1 MYWCKAIAVIALFLA
16 GCSNKAAINANKV
29 QIYNNVDVNTTV
41 YLETFNAFYLVG
53 DEQNA
58 SAIRKFYEI
67 YKITNDISYL
77 KEALKLAFVTKD
89 EMLDKL
95 MNEAKIYIND
105 DLDILRMQIGYFV
118 STYDINSA
126 KSLANELIKKDGKN
140 ATNYAILGG
149 VYIFSDEPKKALN
162 AFKKAYELDAS
173 ENNLLKLV
181 DVLENKFDNTKAA
194 IKYLEDWIYEN
205 GCSKPA
211 CFTLLNLYSSSG
223 ELDSMVELYEEL
235 YKAFREVEFLEKELE
250 ILVYK
255 KDFINAKRILEEYG
269 FNNLALIEIYS
280 HLSEFE
286 HAYALSQKIY
296 QETKNP
302 EFLAK
307 MAVYKYEKNGKNTGK
322 FELSMVAR
330 LFEESVYVLN
340 SGVYYNYYGYLLIDH
355 DMDIKKGLE
364 LVKKAY
370 ELEPNSPYIIDS
382 IAWGYYK
389 LGNCTEA
396 KIWLDKIRDDTK
408 FMNTK
413 EAKDHKIAIDKC
425 YKKGK
430 R

>member
-95 MNEAKIYIND
+95 MNEAKIHIND

-149 VYIFSDEPKKALN
+149 VYIFSDEPQKALN

-255 KDFINAKRILEEYG
+255 KDFVNAKRILEEYG

-286 HAYALSQKIY
+286 YAYTLSQKMY
-296 QETKNP
+296 EKTKNP

-307 MAVYKYEKNGKNTGK
+307 MAVYKYKKNGKNIGK

-396 KIWLDKIRDDTK
+396 KIWLDKIREDTK

-413 EAKDHKIAIDKC
+413 DAKDHKIAIDKC